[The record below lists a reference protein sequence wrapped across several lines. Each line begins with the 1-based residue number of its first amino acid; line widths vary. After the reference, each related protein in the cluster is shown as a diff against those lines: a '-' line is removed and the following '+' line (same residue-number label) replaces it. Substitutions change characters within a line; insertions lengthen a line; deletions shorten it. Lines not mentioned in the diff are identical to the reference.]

1 MKQGISRMCRDI
13 QHFRSISGVLRWRMR
28 TRFVQWLL
36 TPVYFFLSVLLCGF
50 TPGFQLFSEAFGSQG
65 EVQDYLLRGQ
75 DALHRGQAEQTV
87 IEWEK
92 ALAIAERTGE
102 KNILIDLHGRLASV
116 YLQRG
121 KYPQSIAHLDSAL
134 QLAGDSDDLTQHAQ
148 LKRQL
153 GTVYLAGGHIKEARK
168 QLEEALILAQQIG
181 NPAVLAAAYNDLA
194 NMRMQENAYDEA
206 LALYT
211 KSSAALQGRDNAL
224 QLARADANAAAAALE
239 IEKHQQA
246 RKLIQGAREQ
256 LQRLAD
262 SHDKTFLL
270 LRLGVLSED
279 LHGRTAE
286 HTDLTA
292 TYKLLKE
299 ALQISE
305 SLGDSSAGAYALG
318 YLSGLYEKE
327 GRTEEALR
335 LSQQAIFLAQAS
347 ASPESLYRWQWQTA
361 RLLSTQGKHN
371 ASLTSYRQAVAT
383 LGRIRAELLMRMS
396 GDRDAFAEAVT
407 PLYRE
412 YVGLL
417 LELGMSS
424 DDADGRAGYL
434 WEVQETMERFKAAEL
449 QDYFQDECVAMA
461 REKVKR
467 IDAALSPG
475 TAVVYPIVLAQRTVL
490 LLTYASGMEAVAVEV
505 AEQQLNDAVAAFRHT
520 LEKRTTREYLLHA
533 RQLYD
538 WLVKPIET
546 SLSAH
551 NIDTLVVIP
560 GGALRT
566 IPLAALHDGQQF
578 LIQKYAIATTPG
590 LELTDPRPIDRD
602 NIKILLSG
610 LTMPQ
615 GGFSGLP
622 HVDEELDA
630 IQQLYGGRRLQDDTF
645 VTSALRRE
653 LEGEDYAI
661 VHIASHGKF
670 EAETDESFI
679 QAFDGRLGLNQLELY
694 MSVSRYREHP
704 VELLTL
710 SACQTAA
717 GDNRAAL
724 GLAGVAVKAGVRSA
738 LATLWT
744 ISDQATALLIDE
756 FYVRLQDTSLSK
768 ARSLQQAQIKLLED
782 LRYRHPGY
790 WSAFLLIGNWQ

>member
-1 MKQGISRMCRDI
+1 
-13 QHFRSISGVLRWRMR
+13 
-28 TRFVQWLL
+28 
-36 TPVYFFLSVLLCGF
+36 VLLCGF
-50 TPGFQLFSEAFGSQG
+50 TPGFQLVSAAFGSQAG
-65 EVQDYLLRGQ
+65 VQDYLLRGQ
-75 DALHRGQAEQTV
+75 DALRRGQSEQTV
-87 IEWEK
+87 SEWEQV
-92 ALAIAERTGE
+92 LAIAERNGE
-102 KNILIDLHGRLASV
+102 KNKRIELHGRLASV

-121 KYPQSIAHLDSAL
+121 KYPQSIAHLDAAL
-134 QLAGDSDDLTQHAQ
+134 QLAGDSDDPVQHAQ

-153 GTVYLAGGHIKEARK
+153 GTVYLAGGHIEAARK
-168 QLEEALILAQQIG
+168 QLEGALELARQSG
-181 NPAVLAAAYNDLA
+181 NPAALAAVYNDLA
-194 NMRMQENAYDEA
+194 NLQMQEHAYAEA
-206 LALYT
+206 LELYM
-211 KSSAALQGRDNAL
+211 KSSAALPGRGNEL
-224 QLARADANAAAAALE
+224 QLARAEANGAAAAVE
-239 IEKHQQA
+239 IEQYPQA
-246 RKLIQGAREQ
+246 RTLIQGARDQ
-256 LQRLAD
+256 LQRLDD

-279 LHGRTAE
+279 LHARTAE
-286 HTDLTA
+286 QTDLTD
-292 TYKLLKE
+292 TYMLLRE

-318 YLSGLYEKE
+318 YLADLYEKQ

-335 LSQQAIFLAQAS
+335 LSQQASFLAQAS

-361 RLLSTQGKHN
+361 RLLYVQGNRNK
-371 ASLTSYRQAVAT
+371 SLTSYRQAVAT
-383 LGRIRAELLMRMS
+383 LGRIRAELLMRIS
-396 GDRDAFAEAVT
+396 GDRDAFAETVT
-407 PLYRE
+407 SLYRE
-412 YVGLL
+412 YVDLL

-424 DDADGRAGYL
+424 ADTDRRAGYL
-434 WEVQETMERFKAAEL
+434 WEVQEAMERFKAAEL
-449 QDYFQDECVAMA
+449 QDYFQDECVATA

-467 IDAALSPG
+467 IDAALAPG
-475 TAVVYPIVLAQRTVL
+475 TAVIYPIVLAHRTVL
-490 LLTYASGMEAVAVEV
+490 LLTYASGMEAVVVELQ
-505 AEQQLNDAVAAFRHT
+505 EKQLNDEVAAFRHT

-538 WLVKPIET
+538 WLLKPIET

-566 IPLAALHDGQQF
+566 IPLAALHDGRQF

-590 LELTDPRPIDRD
+590 LELTDPRPIDRQ
-602 NIKILLSG
+602 NIKILMSG
-610 LTMPQ
+610 LTVPQ
-615 GGFSGLP
+615 DGFSGLP
-622 HVDEELDA
+622 HVEEELDA

-670 EAETDESFI
+670 EAETEESFI
-679 QAFDGRLGLNQLELY
+679 QAFDDRLRLNQLELY

-717 GDNRAAL
+717 GDKRAAL

-744 ISDQATALLIDE
+744 INDQATALLIEE
-756 FYVRLQDTSLSK
+756 FYDRLQDASLSK
-768 ARSLQQAQIKLLED
+768 ARSLQHAQIKLLED